1 MTKQWF
7 ITATDTG
14 AGKTFAS
21 CTLLRAA
28 RAAGLRCAGYKP
40 VAAGCELTAQ
50 GLRNSDALALL
61 EHSHLPLDYAQVN
74 PVALQAATSPHI
86 ASQRQ
91 GQPVEFSQ
99 LTAGLV
105 ALSQQADW
113 VLVEGAGGWYTPL
126 TDSQTFAEW
135 VTSQRLPV
143 ILVVPMKLG
152 CINHA
157 LLTMQ
162 AIASAGLPLVAWIA
176 NQIVPP
182 EDDYSEYLETL
193 KRWLNTP
200 LLGEI
205 PYCAQ
210 GLPPLDCLSLD
221 LLRVF

>member
-14 AGKTFAS
+14 VGKTFAS
-21 CTLLRAA
+21 CTLLRVA
-28 RAAGLRCAGYKP
+28 RSVGLRCVGYKP
-40 VAAGCELTAQ
+40 VAAGCEVTAQ

-61 EHSHLPLDYAQVN
+61 EHSDLPLRYAQVN
-74 PVALQAATSPHI
+74 PVALQAATSPYI

-91 GQPVEFSQ
+91 GQPIEFSQ
-99 LTAGLV
+99 LTAGLT

-135 VTSQRLPV
+135 VTCQRLPV

-157 LLTMQ
+157 LLTAQ
-162 AIASAGLPLVAWIA
+162 AIASARLPLVAWVA

-182 EDDYSEYLETL
+182 EDDYPEYLATL

-205 PYCAQ
+205 PHCKQ

-221 LLRVF
+221 PLR